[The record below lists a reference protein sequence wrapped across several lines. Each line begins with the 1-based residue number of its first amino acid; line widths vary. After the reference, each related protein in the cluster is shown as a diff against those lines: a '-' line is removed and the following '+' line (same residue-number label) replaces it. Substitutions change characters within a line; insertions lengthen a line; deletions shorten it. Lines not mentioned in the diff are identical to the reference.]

1 MANRYLQQED
11 RSADCVSSG
20 TRPALQTEER
30 TPARPLLQAQPSDAF
45 QTTPSSPQKEFSQK
59 RSFSAA
65 AASQTSASAAARTA
79 FRASAARPQSASP
92 QPQRLSGTPPQP
104 PRQSSA
110 RPQTPP
116 KQQPAPTPQTSFHPR
131 IVSASSTVSS
141 PRSFCWFWPD
151 SSRHGPHGRSP
162 PHPLCLRFL
171 PSASPLR
178 NTKALLPNCR
188 SSPHRQRKSLPKRLQ
203 PFRRPI
209 PHPAPH
215 RKFLPSR
222 NRKPLRPQPRQS
234 PVHRLLRLL
243 LPVPAAPPPLHQR
256 LPDRRLPQRLLQRL
270 PLSRNPHRLRSLH
283 RWYLSRS
290 PRRPRA

>member
-65 AASQTSASAAARTA
+65 AASQTSASAASRTA

-92 QPQRLSGTPPQP
+92 QLQRPSGTPPQP

-141 PRSFCWFWPD
+141 PSSFSPRTLWYVFGILVFLLVLAGLFSAWTARQKSAA
-151 SSRHGPHGRSP
+151 SSVSAVSAVSIAPSEYESAAAELPESAASAAEEPAQAPAAVPARNGRRGRSLP
-162 PHPLCLRFL
+162 AKPRPGCWRRRSPVPGLR
-171 PSASPLR
+171 R
-178 NTKALLPNCR
+178 RWNTRTPER
-188 SSPHRQRKSLPKRLQ
+188 PHRA
-203 PFRRPI
+203 RPGRSAV
-209 PHPAPH
+209 PM
-215 RKFLPSR
+215 
-222 NRKPLRPQPRQS
+222 
-234 PVHRLLRLL
+234 
-243 LPVPAAPPPLHQR
+243 PVPVPTASGQ
-256 LPDRRLPQRLLQRL
+256 
-270 PLSRNPHRLRSLH
+270 SR
-283 RWYLSRS
+283 
-290 PRRPRA
+290 